1 LPFKNI
7 QPAEIYEKWWE
18 YDTRNKSMSDVRAN
32 EYIYGSTAT
41 IIYLQLH
48 EETHTRR
55 VCTER
60 LPVSAL
66 GTLHL
71 LGIFQYMLIVLPCK
85 LHLIPPIMQCNIR
98 PHVCVL
104 VVVPGYMPE

>member
-1 LPFKNI
+1 M
-7 QPAEIYEKWWE
+7 
-18 YDTRNKSMSDVRAN
+18 RND
-32 EYIYGSTAT
+32 GSTMLATKVWEISERMKEMSYRTIAT

-48 EETHTRR
+48 EETHTRQ

-66 GTLHL
+66 GTLNL

-85 LHLIPPIMQCNIR
+85 LHSSHP
-98 PHVCVL
+98 
-104 VVVPGYMPE
+104 